1 MDKKGIINQILLVLS
16 LIILLTATIFI
27 IQNNNSN
34 NSGKAVFNVES
45 LKLYN
50 ENYSTISTSVSA
62 EKEVQPDYFTI
73 NIGVK
78 EETNNIEEG
87 KNNVA
92 KKINSIRKKLLSIG
106 IKSSEIE
113 TLNFN
118 VYQNYYWINGERKI
132 KNYTVSQTL
141 RIKSYNLDLAGK
153 VIDEAVKE
161 GANNIGSLNFG
172 VDDKTLTK
180 YKEELLEEAVEK
192 AYKQA
197 RIVANAGNLK
207 LKGIKKLDINSY
219 NYVPY
224 YPVYKAMAVA
234 EDSSNVKI
242 DEQKQKVSISINV
255 IFNAEMK

>member
-1 MDKKGIINQILLVLS
+1 MNKKGIINQILLFLS
-16 LIILLTATIFI
+16 LIVLLTATVFI

-34 NSGKAVFNVES
+34 DKAIFNVES

-87 KNNVA
+87 KKDVA

-172 VDDKTLTK
+172 VDEKNLEK
-180 YKEELLEEAVEK
+180 YKEELLKEAVEK
-192 AYKQA
+192 AYRQA
-197 RIVANAGNLK
+197 RIVADAGNLK

-219 NYVPY
+219 SYVPY
-224 YPVYKAMAVA
+224 YPVYKTMAVA

-242 DEQKQKVSISINV
+242 DEQKQKASISINV

>member
-27 IQNNNSN
+27 IQNNNN
-34 NSGKAVFNVES
+34 DKAVFNVES

-62 EKEVQPDYFTI
+62 EKEVRPDYFTI

-172 VDDKTLTK
+172 VDEKTLTK

-197 RIVANAGNLK
+197 RIVASAGNLK

-219 NYVPY
+219 NYRP